1 MAYTFESGAPI
12 WIQIV
17 ALVEKRILSGEYAA
31 ELPLPTVRE
40 LAIELAVNPN
50 TVQRAYGRLEEIGL
64 VETRRTS
71 GRYVTQERA
80 RLEEIRRAKGRQALI
95 QGCDEARALGLTK
108 AETLRMIEEIMVN
121 QENREE

>member
-1 MAYTFESGAPI
+1 MAYTFESGVPI

-17 ALVEKRILSGEYAA
+17 SLVEKRILSGEYTE
-31 ELPLPTVRE
+31 ELSLPTVRE
-40 LAIELAVNPN
+40 LAVELAVNPN

-71 GRYVTQERA
+71 GRYVTQDRA
-80 RLEEIRRAKGRQALI
+80 RLEEIRRAKGRQALA
-95 QGCDEARALGLTK
+95 QGCYEARALGLTK
-108 AETLRMIEEIMVN
+108 AETMRMIDEIMVN